1 MLKGNRIMFNHSSQ
15 FDRLALVCV
24 AALLLGTILVPD
36 ASGWQQ
42 PATPCPCAVDG
53 VCQPNGPWG
62 HTPTKWR
69 PWPGDVVGPASTP
82 ADEAETRDQLQLPPF
97 EKPPI
102 VKEGQRGPNKSKP
115 PKAKRV
121 EDEAEAAE
129 DDVLEPADPLPEAD
143 PLEAID
149 PGAFE
154 IQGQDEFNL
163 EPPAVE
169 DPLKDTEPLPGL
181 DQPDQAEPLDDFDPF
196 SRLDPRRSTPAP
208 ANRRTSLAPPV
219 FDDAPPQL
227 PLSLRK
233 LSRQPPPTLPAT
245 LRDSRFLR
253 PAVATIQ

>member
-1 MLKGNRIMFNHSSQ
+1 MFNHSSQ
-15 FDRLALVCV
+15 FDRLALVNL
-24 AALLLGTILVPD
+24 AALLLGTMLVPD

-42 PATPCPCAVDG
+42 PATPCPCAADG

-69 PWPGDVVGPASTP
+69 PWPGDMVGPAPTP
-82 ADEAETRDQLQLPPF
+82 ADEAETRERLQLDPF
-97 EKPPI
+97 ELPPI

-115 PKAKRV
+115 PKAKRNV
-121 EDEAEAAE
+121 EDAAE
-129 DDVLEPADPLPEAD
+129 DTKNNVLEPAVPLPEAD
-143 PLEAID
+143 PLEGID
-149 PGAFE
+149 PGASG
-154 IQGQDEFNL
+154 IQDEFNL

-181 DQPDQAEPLDDFDPF
+181 DLQDQAEPVDDFDPF

-208 ANRRTSLAPPV
+208 ANRLTSLAPPV
-219 FDDAPPQL
+219 LDDAPPQL
-227 PLSLRK
+227 PPSLRK
-233 LSRQPPPTLPAT
+233 LSRQSPPTLPAT